1 MKLRS
6 KTASYY
12 YAIHRRHD
20 WSHAAAN
27 DVIKYSRTK
36 WFAIVNDWLKVHRH
50 DFVVPLARV
59 KWKMAKSKKGRK
71 RSSVQLYF
79 TGLTPN
85 LSFYL
90 DDRYQ
95 CVVLV
100 MLNQVCIDSLFCSD
114 IYPSQK
120 TNGGWFDALASDSP
134 NHETELS
141 TRTAPLTLGQLAQ
154 TQMLDPL
161 LEWFNDQVKAGRWL
175 CCFTTHIKRGSTWAS
190 LEDDSLY
197 HRLCY
202 QRQLCDLSGYVDES
216 RKLYRLYPLLTPQIV
231 L

>member
-27 DVIKYSRTK
+27 DVIKYSRTQ
-36 WFAIVNDWLKVHRH
+36 WFAIVNYWIKARRH

-59 KWKMAKSKKGRK
+59 KWKMGKSKKGRK

-95 CVVLV
+95 C
-100 MLNQVCIDSLFCSD
+100 
-114 IYPSQK
+114 
-120 TNGGWFDALASDSP
+120 DA
-134 NHETELS
+134 
-141 TRTAPLTLGQLAQ
+141 
-154 TQMLDPL
+154 
-161 LEWFNDQVKAGRWL
+161 
-175 CCFTTHIKRGSTWAS
+175 
-190 LEDDSLY
+190 
-197 HRLCY
+197 
-202 QRQLCDLSGYVDES
+202 GYA
-216 RKLYRLYPLLTPQIV
+216 
-231 L
+231 

>member
-20 WSHAAAN
+20 RSHAAAN
-27 DVIKYSRTK
+27 DVIKYSRSQ
-36 WFAIVNDWLKVHRH
+36 WFAIVNDWLKAHRH
-50 DFVVPLARV
+50 DFVVPLARA
-59 KWKMAKSKKGRK
+59 KWKMGKSKKGRK

-95 CVVLV
+95 CEVLV

-141 TRTAPLTLGQLAQ
+141 ARTVPLTLGQLAQ

-161 LEWFNDQVKAGRWL
+161 LEWFNEQVKAGRWL
-175 CCFTTHIKRGSTWAS
+175 CCFTTHIKGGSTWAS
-190 LEDDSLY
+190 LKDDSLY

-202 QRQLCDLSGYVDES
+202 QRQLFDLSGYVDES